1 MPEKILISGGSGMI
15 GMQLSKLLSEN
26 GYEVAHLTRKK
37 KTNYPYRQFEWD
49 IKSQSIDS
57 DAIKF
62 ADAIFHL
69 AGAGVV
75 DEKWTEER
83 KKAIISSRTDSATL
97 LKTEIEKQSKKIE
110 HFIGASG
117 INYYG
122 MDTGNQLMMET
133 NPAGEGF
140 LPYVCEKWE
149 EATDEVGKAGIKTAK
164 VRIGIVLSDKG
175 GALKQL
181 AMPIKIGLGAP
192 LGSGDQFMSWIHIDD
207 LCRLFMHLLK
217 NRLTGTF
224 NGAAPKPVTN
234 KALTKAT
241 AKALKKPLWL
251 PKVPP
256 FAMKLIL
263 SDRADM
269 VLGGVKA
276 SSDKIEK
283 TGFSFLFNTVEE
295 ALKDIYS

>member
-1 MPEKILISGGSGMI
+1 MANKILISGGSGMI

-26 GYEVAHLTRKK
+26 GYEVAHLTRSKK
-37 KTNYPYRQFEWD
+37 ANYPYKQFEWD
-49 IKSQSIDS
+49 INKQKIEDE
-57 DAIKF
+57 AILF
-62 ADAIFHL
+62 ADAIIHL

-83 KKAIISSRTDSATL
+83 KKTIIKSRTDSAQL
-97 LKTEIEKQSKKIE
+97 LKTALAKQDKKIE

-122 MDTGNQLMMET
+122 MDTGNQLMTET
-133 NPAGEGF
+133 DPSGEGF

-149 EATDEVGKAGIKTAK
+149 EAADEIGALGIKTAK
-164 VRIGIVLSDKG
+164 IRIGIVLSDKG

-181 AMPIKIGLGAP
+181 AMPIKFGVGAP

-207 LCRLFMHLLK
+207 LCRLFLHLLK
-217 NRLTGTF
+217 NNLSGTF
-224 NGAAPKPVTN
+224 NGVAPNPVSN
-234 KALTKAT
+234 KTLTQAV
-241 AKALKKPLWL
+241 AQQLKKPLWL

-276 SSDKIEK
+276 SSEK
-283 TGFSFLFNTVEE
+283 VEATGFKFLFDEVKK

>member
-1 MPEKILISGGSGMI
+1 MPKKILISGGSGLI

-26 GYEVAHLTRKK
+26 GYEVAHLTRSKK
-37 KTNYPYRQFEWD
+37 SDYPYQQFEWN
-49 IKSQSIDS
+49 IKKQNID
-57 DAIKF
+57 DEAIHF
-62 ADAIFHL
+62 ADAIIHL

-83 KKAIISSRTDSATL
+83 KKAIVKSRTDSAKL
-97 LKTEIEKQSKKIE
+97 LKSAITKHNKKIE

-122 MDTGNQLMMET
+122 MDTGNQLMTET
-133 NPAGEGF
+133 DPAGEGF

-149 EATDEVGKAGIKTAK
+149 EATDEISELEIKTAK
-164 VRIGIVLSDKG
+164 IRIGIVLTDKG

-181 AMPIKIGLGAP
+181 AMPIKFGVGAP

-207 LCRLFMHLLK
+207 LCRLFLHILK
-217 NRLTGTF
+217 NGLSGTF
-224 NGAAPKPVTN
+224 NGVAPHPVTN
-234 KALTKAT
+234 KALTKAV
-241 AKALKKPLWL
+241 AKQLGKPLWL
-251 PKVPP
+251 PKVPS

-269 VLGGVKA
+269 VLGGVNA
-276 SSDKIEK
+276 SSQKVEA
-283 TGFSFLFNTVEE
+283 TGFSFLFNEVEK